1 MTRWRTSGPSWTICA
16 KCGIDATIPDDVP
29 RARFQRIR
37 YPHADEL
44 ELDGY
49 LGGAGDD
56 EEFPD
61 AKSAGETA
69 GPAGAAAR
77 IRELLAARS
86 MYFNEIADSVGEVD
100 FQSVAR
106 AMGELHAAREIDQDS
121 EGRYRLALV
130 DSVHGLR

>member
-37 YPHADEL
+37 YPHA
-44 ELDGY
+44 
-49 LGGAGDD
+49 AG
-56 EEFPD
+56 
-61 AKSAGETA
+61 
-69 GPAGAAAR
+69 
-77 IRELLAARS
+77 
-86 MYFNEIADSVGEVD
+86 SVGEVD